1 MYVELEAGATGE
13 TAGSASVG
21 RADAGLEPRTSSL
34 RGMELVALEGTFA
47 FALELNLPRHLPN
60 VASAR
65 RRIGEDG
72 LIMRWS

>member
-47 FALELNLPRHLPN
+47 FALELNLPRHCQTSLPPA
-60 VASAR
+60 VVPAKTA
-65 RRIGEDG
+65 
-72 LIMRWS
+72 